1 MVGHTVKHF
10 VAGPTPSLWDDIN
23 SSIQKL
29 DPMHVDV
36 SNSCYSPG
44 PGSHKFRDPDYR
56 GDPEVCGDEGIK
68 SEPMYLGDGEGYVN
82 DAYNQV
88 TICWN
93 MLQHGQELKTSSQLD
108 VVTLQILYLFN
119 SNIVITMSCLQ
130 GVFELAPGGGE
141 AGGGQTYTYTISYA
155 TSSHPTNSPIVPY
168 RAELEHNSGS
178 ATKSWKL
185 SLNACSQVTALA

>member
-1 MVGHTVKHF
+1 MVGHTMKHF

-44 PGSHKFRDPDYR
+44 PGGHKFRDPDYR

-93 MLQHGQELKTSSQLD
+93 MSQPGQE
-108 VVTLQILYLFN
+108 
-119 SNIVITMSCLQ
+119 
-130 GVFELAPGGGE
+130 
-141 AGGGQTYTYTISYA
+141 
-155 TSSHPTNSPIVPY
+155 
-168 RAELEHNSGS
+168 
-178 ATKSWKL
+178 
-185 SLNACSQVTALA
+185 

>member
-1 MVGHTVKHF
+1 MVGHTLKHF

-108 VVTLQILYLFN
+108 VVTL
-119 SNIVITMSCLQ
+119 
-130 GVFELAPGGGE
+130 
-141 AGGGQTYTYTISYA
+141 
-155 TSSHPTNSPIVPY
+155 
-168 RAELEHNSGS
+168 
-178 ATKSWKL
+178 
-185 SLNACSQVTALA
+185 

>member
-44 PGSHKFRDPDYR
+44 PGGHKFRDPDYR

-88 TICWN
+88 TICRWN
-93 MLQHGQELKTSSQLD
+93 MLQHGQELKISS
-108 VVTLQILYLFN
+108 
-119 SNIVITMSCLQ
+119 
-130 GVFELAPGGGE
+130 
-141 AGGGQTYTYTISYA
+141 
-155 TSSHPTNSPIVPY
+155 
-168 RAELEHNSGS
+168 
-178 ATKSWKL
+178 
-185 SLNACSQVTALA
+185 

>member
-1 MVGHTVKHF
+1 MKHF

-44 PGSHKFRDPDYR
+44 PGGHKFRDPDYR

-178 ATKSWKL
+178 ATK
-185 SLNACSQVTALA
+185 

>member
-1 MVGHTVKHF
+1 MVGYTVKHF

-44 PGSHKFRDPDYR
+44 PGGHKFRDPDYR

-88 TICWN
+88 TICWS
-93 MLQHGQELKTSSQLD
+93 MLQNGQELKTSSKLD
-108 VVTLQILYLFN
+108 DSKCYIHKQANVM
-119 SNIVITMSCLQ
+119 SMSCLQ

>member
-1 MVGHTVKHF
+1 
-10 VAGPTPSLWDDIN
+10 
-23 SSIQKL
+23 
-29 DPMHVDV
+29 
-36 SNSCYSPG
+36 
-44 PGSHKFRDPDYR
+44 
-56 GDPEVCGDEGIK
+56 
-68 SEPMYLGDGEGYVN
+68 
-82 DAYNQV
+82 
-88 TICWN
+88 
-93 MLQHGQELKTSSQLD
+93 MLQHDQELKTSSQLD

-178 ATKSWKL
+178 ATK
-185 SLNACSQVTALA
+185 

>member
-44 PGSHKFRDPDYR
+44 PGGHKFRDPDYR

-68 SEPMYLGDGEGYVN
+68 SEPMYLGEGEGYVN

-108 VVTLQILYLFN
+108 VVTLQMLYLLASQFDDN
-119 SNIVITMSCLQ
+119 VLSRACLSLHQ
-130 GVFELAPGGGE
+130 EEERPGEGRR
-141 AGGGQTYTYTISYA
+141 TRT
-155 TSSHPTNSPIVPY
+155 P
-168 RAELEHNSGS
+168 S
-178 ATKSWKL
+178 ATPPPPTQLTRPSFPIALSWNTIQVVQQNKSL
-185 SLNACSQVTALA
+185 GS